1 MLMIVLIT
9 RSPMVNAKSHH
20 ELVSSAAQSD
30 LQSAS
35 RTKLNCPEGSFHER
49 CSSRPP
55 SNGACYPL
63 HRRPLLHPS
72 APPGVV
78 APVGSTAWLRGL
90 VVSISPYGRVELSPP
105 TGRHT
110 VTRHETHGFLKHT
123 PVTCAVTSN
132 TPTHHGY
139 QHAPLRQYPAAD
151 EPSLY
156 ATLDLVLPCQ
166 HSRR

>member
-63 HRRPLLHPS
+63 HRRPFSTEARHRVS
-72 APPGVV
+72 WRQW
-78 APVGSTAWLRGL
+78 GSTAWLRGL

-132 TPTHHGY
+132 TPWVPTC
-139 QHAPLRQYPAAD
+139 PTSSV
-151 EPSLY
+151 PSG
-156 ATLDLVLPCQ
+156 
-166 HSRR
+166 RRAKFVRNS